1 MAAPVCAVVCARGT
15 LFNKLCPVLVAQTRN
30 SVYHKNFREP
40 IADRKKLEEMDAAGE
55 AKELKFA
62 AIKAT
67 PSDVTSSVFYDPILH
82 KFVNMLMRKG
92 QKSLARKN
100 IDLAL
105 YNVKRI
111 QLTKYNR
118 EVDEEAKSQ
127 IECNPLTI
135 LHKALENCR
144 PVVELS
150 PIKRGGITYQ
160 VPIPMTPNRSRFLSM
175 KWMVDAANDKDQKV
189 AFEDQLAKELLD
201 AFKNQGRV
209 VKKKHELHKQCEM
222 NKAYAHYRWS

>member
-1 MAAPVCAVVCARGT
+1 MCAVVCARGT
-15 LFNKLCPVLVAQTRN
+15 LLNKLCPVLVAQTRN
-30 SVYHKNFREP
+30 SVYHKNFRDP